1 MICVC
6 KLGLLIQGRIT
17 QQMTLVFAV
26 IGALNLLSAPVLLF
40 VFPTPSPLAHSIE
53 MLFHISAN
61 YNLRQRLP
69 KFFCKG
75 QGRMQSSQGSSC
87 LYFCSYYFTS
97 ETILPQMRRFTV
109 NLLPLPSVGFC
120 KMKPW
125 MDIEGKVR
133 VQVGEFEY
141 TWTPPPSPTAD
152 LQPQQRGHLGAS
164 LIFLNQGADWLCSGS
179 QILLVS
185 DN

>member
-6 KLGLLIQGRIT
+6 KLGLLIQGTIT

-26 IGALNLLSAPVLLF
+26 IGALSLLSAPVLLF
-40 VFPTPSPLAHSIE
+40 VFPTPSPLAHSVE

-87 LYFCSYYFTS
+87 LYFCSYYFTVRDYTS
-97 ETILPQMRRFTV
+97 PNAMLHRESASSALSCFLQDETLNGYRRKST
-109 NLLPLPSVGFC
+109 
-120 KMKPW
+120 
-125 MDIEGKVR
+125 
-133 VQVGEFEY
+133 
-141 TWTPPPSPTAD
+141 
-152 LQPQQRGHLGAS
+152 GAS
-164 LIFLNQGADWLCSGS
+164 GRIRVHLDTAPFPHRRIYSPSRGAILVPLLCF
-179 QILLVS
+179 
-185 DN
+185 